1 MSKKPGERPIGLAV
15 FGGFVLGAATVLL
28 VVWAYGARW
37 RGEPQA
43 TAPPPSV
50 PYPAPAA
57 PLPTPPAGG
66 PVPVVPVVPV
76 PMPTAPAPTAPI
88 PSTPPAAIPAPSP
101 AAPGSS
107 AAPAGPARQPDT
119 AETADLTRR
128 QLLLPVQ
135 GVRPEALEDTFVDA
149 RGGGARQHEA
159 LDILAPRNTPI
170 LAVEDG
176 KIAKLFLS
184 KLGGITVYQFD
195 PTATYIYY
203 YAHLE
208 RYADGLKEGD
218 PVRRGQVLG
227 YVGTS
232 GDAPANT
239 PHLHFAIMRLT
250 PEKHWWQG
258 TALDPYPILRQ
269 SGGAATR

>member
-1 MSKKPGERPIGLAV
+1 MSRKPGERPIGLAV

-43 TAPPPSV
+43 AAPQPVPPPSV
-50 PYPAPAA
+50 PYPAPAV
-57 PLPTPPAGG
+57 
-66 PVPVVPVVPV
+66 PVPV
-76 PMPTAPAPTAPI
+76 PTPAAPI
-88 PSTPPAAIPAPSP
+88 PSLPPATTPAPSP
-101 AAPGSS
+101 AAPGSP
-107 AAPAGPARQPDT
+107 AAGPARQPDT

-149 RGGGARQHEA
+149 RSGGARQHEA

-184 KLGGITVYQFD
+184 KLGGITVYQLD
-195 PTATYIYY
+195 PTTTYVYY

-218 PVRRGQVLG
+218 PIRRGQVLG

-269 SGGAATR
+269 SGGTATR

>member
-1 MSKKPGERPIGLAV
+1 MSRKPGERPIGLAV

-37 RGEPQA
+37 HGEPPA
-43 TAPPPSV
+43 TVPPPPQQVPPPSV
-50 PYPAPAA
+50 SYPAPAA
-57 PLPTPPAGG
+57 PVPG
-66 PVPVVPVVPV
+66 P
-76 PMPTAPAPTAPI
+76 APAAPI
-88 PSTPPAAIPAPSP
+88 PSNPPAASP
-101 AAPGSS
+101 AAPPA
-107 AAPAGPARQPDT
+107 AAPAVPAVPAPAAGPARQPDS

-176 KIAKLFLS
+176 KIIKLFLS
-184 KLGGITVYQFD
+184 KQGGITVYQFD
-195 PTATYIYY
+195 PTTTYIYY

-218 PVRRGQVLG
+218 SVRRGQVLG

-269 SGGAATR
+269 SGGSASR